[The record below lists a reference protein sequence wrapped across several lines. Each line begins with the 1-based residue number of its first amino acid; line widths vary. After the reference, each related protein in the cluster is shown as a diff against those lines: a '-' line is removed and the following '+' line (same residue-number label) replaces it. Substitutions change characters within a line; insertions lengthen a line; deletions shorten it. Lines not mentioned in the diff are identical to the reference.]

1 MSSFIHETAIV
12 SPQAELGEDCHIG
25 AYSTVGGAVVLGNQV
40 YLESRVVIADGSFAV
55 NDDVR
60 FEINLI
66 A

>member
-40 YLESRVVIADGSFAV
+40 YLESHVVIDGKTSIG
-55 NDDVR
+55 NDDAR